1 MQRACDGGDSAGGNA
16 IGFVFAKGRAEAP
29 VALLDEAGE
38 EALGVLSRLESNH
51 PYALESAQ
59 LRSMTDTDTDSS
71 MHLLVRAREGDS
83 VALDE
88 LITRYLPRLRRWATG
103 RLPVGARDL
112 LDTDDIVQ
120 DSMIATLR
128 NLDHVE
134 IRGEGA
140 LQAYLRQ
147 AVSNRL
153 TDAYRRVRNRPV
165 NDDVLSDLPAKDPSP
180 LEEAIGHEA
189 ADRYERSLLA
199 LKSED
204 REAVILRI
212 ELCYGY
218 DEIAALLG
226 KSSAAT
232 ARVAVSRAL
241 ARLSHEMRNVAAV

>member
-1 MQRACDGGDSAGGNA
+1 
-16 IGFVFAKGRAEAP
+16 
-29 VALLDEAGE
+29 
-38 EALGVLSRLESNH
+38 
-51 PYALESAQ
+51 
-59 LRSMTDTDTDSS
+59 
-71 MHLLVRAREGDS
+71 MHLLMRAQGGDS
-83 VALDE
+83 VALDD
-88 LITRYLPRLRRWATG
+88 LVARYLPRLRRWASG

-120 DSMIATLR
+120 DSMLATLR

-153 TDAYRRVRNRPV
+153 TDAYRRVRNRP
-165 NDDVLSDLPAKDPSP
+165 LGGELPSDAPAGDPSP

-189 ADRYERSLLA
+189 VNRYEQSLQA

-212 ELCYGY
+212 ELCYEY
-218 DEIAALLG
+218 DEIARMLG

-241 ARLSHEMRNVAAV
+241 ARLSHVMRNVAAR

>member
-1 MQRACDGGDSAGGNA
+1 M
-16 IGFVFAKGRAEAP
+16 
-29 VALLDEAGE
+29 E
-38 EALGVLSRLESNH
+38 E
-51 PYALESAQ
+51 
-59 LRSMTDTDTDSS
+59 TDTDSS

-83 VALDE
+83 VALDG
-88 LITRYLPRLRRWATG
+88 LISRYLPRLRRWATG

-120 DSMIATLR
+120 ESMIATLR

-134 IRGEGA
+134 IGGEGA

-153 TDAYRRVRNRPV
+153 TDAYRRIKNRPKSGE
-165 NDDVLSDLPAKDPSP
+165 LSPDLPAQDPSP

-189 ADRYERSLLA
+189 ATRYERSLKA

-218 DEIAALLG
+218 DEIAAILG

-241 ARLSHEMRNVAAV
+241 ARLSHEMRNVAAL